1 MSVLL
6 RGSPAAGGLKDA
18 LRAMGKTLNG
28 MARVRGALFAVEL
41 REEVEKRKHM
51 LFLAA
56 LGAAL
61 LHTAFL
67 LLTAFVALLFWDTH
81 RIAAVGAMAALYLA
95 CGIAAFVRLRA
106 NAAASADPFA
116 GTLRELRRDLAALDP
131 QP

>member
-1 MSVLL
+1 MSVVLP
-6 RGSPAAGGLKDA
+6 GSLAAGGLKDA
-18 LRAMGKTLNG
+18 LRAMGKTLNE

-41 REEVEKRKHM
+41 REEVEKRKRM
-51 LFLAA
+51 LLLAA

-95 CGIAAFVRLRA
+95 CGIVALIRLRA
-106 NAAASADPFA
+106 NAASADPFA
-116 GTLRELRRDLAALDP
+116 GTLGELRRDLAALDP
-131 QP
+131 QT